1 MDITIE
7 LGKHMLNIRAAVI
20 IIHNNKILV
29 HKNVN
34 KDHCGLPGGRVEIGE
49 DSAKTVKREI
59 KEELGKEIEIENYIA
74 TVENFFRIEG
84 KKYHEI
90 LFIHKAEFIEKEDKN
105 IEYILHNKEGKDY
118 LQYEWIDLNKIEEH
132 NIVPVCIKDIVL
144 SKSFPVHIINN
155 DMK

>member
-74 TVENFFRIEG
+74 TVENFFRLEG

-90 LFIHKAEFIEKEDKN
+90 FFIHRVEFVDKQDQEITYTLHN
-105 IEYILHNKEGKDY
+105 IEGKEY
-118 LQYEWIDLNKIEEH
+118 LNYEWIDLDEIDKY
-132 NIVPVCIKDIVL
+132 NIVPACLKEILKQ
-144 SKSFPVHIINN
+144 KQFPVHRIYEDN
-155 DMK
+155 